1 MHRNNSFLTFCFN
14 ALKKMHKQAKSTE
27 REGKYRIQSGPPS
40 FLLSVFLSN
49 GKCQEMYT
57 NAITHKGLQ
66 FRVINW

>member
-1 MHRNNSFLTFCFN
+1 MHQ
-14 ALKKMHKQAKSTE
+14 QAKSSE
-27 REGKYRIQSGPPS
+27 RNGKYRIQSGPPS
-40 FLLSVFLSN
+40 LLLSVFLPN